1 MKWVGYDSSQN
12 TWEPEK
18 NLSTVKNLITKY
30 NASINKNGTNKST
43 NNGKKPIE
51 ETKNMGSEDDDE
63 NERFSM
69 KSLGNDSAP
78 ESKV

>member
-30 NASINKNGTNKST
+30 NASINKNGANKSI
-43 NNGKKPIE
+43 NNGKKSNE
-51 ETKNMGSEDDDE
+51 EAKNMGSEDDDE

-78 ESKV
+78 